1 MIFVKLV
8 QLAGSA
14 AGTIRRFAIW
24 SLLPLFACLRFKHLN
39 LTINLRVDGD
49 FIRGTCQRGKRRVQR
64 SRPAFDWACPLGVI
78 KDKAIF
84 AELFILQTEYE
95 RELGSTPH
103 FIVPDIT
110 LDDQGKVSAASQLI
124 MKPMP
129 LAKFIRILQSF
140 CISCGL
146 TEAQAKCITSYALR
160 RFLPTVAGALKIP
173 EDMAE
178 AVGDWQQA
186 TAARALPPAM
196 ATRYNDDRVLMA
208 ADVKT
213 RLLMAVGQQ
222 ARALNKATV
231 SWDEMRAA
239 FTWEDICKWQLPKF
253 GQTTAK
259 EALGT
264 AEEILSD
271 PASDSSASD
280 STSDSEQS
288 IDGDGLEWFRQS
300 NGGKYHLLQAMCASA
315 LVPWCRSVPFNTSHF
330 DRGNGIEEGYDWCR
344 ACIQRCP
351 VRVSNCLKELAD
363 PCRLTD

>member
-1 MIFVKLV
+1 M
-8 QLAGSA
+8 
-14 AGTIRRFAIW
+14 
-24 SLLPLFACLRFKHLN
+24 
-39 LTINLRVDGD
+39 
-49 FIRGTCQRGKRRVQR
+49 
-64 SRPAFDWACPLGVI
+64 
-78 KDKAIF
+78 
-84 AELFILQTEYE
+84 
-95 RELGSTPH
+95 
-103 FIVPDIT
+103 PDIT

-196 ATRYNDDRVLMA
+196 ATRYNDDRVSMA

-271 PASDSSASD
+271 SASVHLRATLHLTP
-280 STSDSEQS
+280 SSQLTVTVLNGSGSPMEANTTCCK
-288 IDGDGLEWFRQS
+288 LCVPALWFLGAGQC
-300 NGGKYHLLQAMCASA
+300 LLTLLILIGETASRKVA
-315 LVPWCRSVPFNTSHF
+315 TGAERVYSA
-330 DRGNGIEEGYDWCR
+330 GIVL
-344 ACIQRCP
+344 P
-351 VRVSNCLKELAD
+351 S
-363 PCRLTD
+363 